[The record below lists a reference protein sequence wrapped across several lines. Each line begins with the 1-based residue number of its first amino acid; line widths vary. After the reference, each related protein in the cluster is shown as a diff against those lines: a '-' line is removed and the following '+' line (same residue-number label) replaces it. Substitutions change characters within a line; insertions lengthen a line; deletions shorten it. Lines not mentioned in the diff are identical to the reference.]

1 MSGQNKKRSVQL
13 LIGPAGSGKTH
24 ACLEEIR
31 TELKERPQG
40 PPLLLLAPK
49 QATFQMEHA
58 LLQDPDLHGYTR
70 LQILS
75 FDRLAEFILSEC
87 QTSIKSILH

>member
-1 MSGQNKKRSVQL
+1 MSYQGNKNIVEL
-13 LIGPAGSGKTH
+13 LIGPAGSGKTY
-24 ACLEEIR
+24 ACLNAIR
-31 TELKERPQG
+31 TELKQSPSG

-58 LLQDPDLHGYTR
+58 LLSDPDLHGYSR

-75 FDRLAEFILSEC
+75 FDRLAEFILSE
-87 QTSIKSILH
+87 